1 MRTGAGLTE
10 SCSIANAT
18 FAFSV
23 VGTVTQAN
31 ATVAYVFVG
40 GSRNVSA
47 LTATYTVVT
56 YASHSRS
63 IAFS

>member
-1 MRTGAGLTE
+1 
-10 SCSIANAT
+10 
-18 FAFSV
+18 

-40 GSRNVSA
+40 GYRNVSA
-47 LTATYTVVT
+47 LAATYTVAT

-63 IAFS
+63 IASY